1 MNATKSENPVKTLV
15 ILLNM
20 GGPQNKDEVH
30 PYLKELFQDRE
41 ILKLPFQKVLGR
53 YIAWRRTPNI
63 QERYEEIGQYS
74 PTKGIM
80 DDQSAEIAQKL
91 DQIHPQSAP
100 HVCVSGF
107 RYCSPR
113 TSEMIE
119 QYNSA
124 EKIILFSQYPQHS
137 CSTSGSSFCDAYR
150 WLDKQKDEVYRDRIS
165 VIDQWWDRS
174 DYTELWAMLVK
185 RKFDEMKSSTGL
197 KDKDIRIIYSAHSLP
212 ESYCTEKGDKYNEE
226 IRGSFERIE
235 KVLQSLGLEHEGAL
249 AWQSK
254 VGPQRTKWLT
264 PSTPEVIAET
274 TQKAIL
280 MVPIA
285 FTTDHIETLDE
296 IDIEFRGYAEEVVDH
311 FARVDC
317 FNLEEKFID
326 LCTRLIIEHIEK
338 GYHSAIRP
346 CCLNC
351 EGNDCAAMRQYFGS
365 KPVSQRELLENSP
378 AEAVSV

>member
-1 MNATKSENPVKTLV
+1 
-15 ILLNM
+15 M

-264 PSTPEVIAET
+264 PSTPDVIAET

-365 KPVSQRELLENSP
+365 EPVSQRELLENSP